1 MGAPAAPLQE
11 TWPPSSAGWRRHE
24 VPTPSG
30 APQAGIDEKTVGL
43 QVRTIRPSDRNAH
56 IVDEDTRRA
65 SSREPRSLF
74 FYIVSFVAYVAVLY
88 PVIAVV
94 FRLEEVAF
102 GLYPRYSQFD
112 PGGLLEEV
120 TAVHWPSFILSMAA
134 AAIPAVVVHRL
145 RANTAVSLAVVG
157 EAHRKQREFI
167 SVISHEF
174 RTPLTAIQGYS
185 ELMTE
190 DDLPREQV
198 QEFSRD
204 INMDARRLSRMIS
217 EILDFD
223 RLESGRI
230 EIVPAVL
237 DLSAS
242 VRDVLDESRIVDPE
256 HTYESAV
263 GPLAVKADPDKLTQI
278 LTNLVSNA
286 TKYTPPGSSILV
298 RALAEGGMVHVVVE
312 DNGPGIPRDALERVF
327 ERYYRIE
334 SKDGPRVAGTGLG
347 LPIVRQLVEL
357 QGGRVWCESELGKGA
372 AFHFTLPLAN
382 PLAAAA

>member
-1 MGAPAAPLQE
+1 
-11 TWPPSSAGWRRHE
+11 
-24 VPTPSG
+24 
-30 APQAGIDEKTVGL
+30 
-43 QVRTIRPSDRNAH
+43 VRTGHQPDQKAPIAGGN
-56 IVDEDTRRA
+56 TR
-65 SSREPRSLF
+65 REPRSLA
-74 FYIVSFVAYVAVLY
+74 FYVVSFVAYVALLY
-88 PVIAVV
+88 PVIAIV

-112 PGGLLEEV
+112 LGELIREI
-120 TAVHWPSFILSMAA
+120 TAVHWPSLIFSMVA
-134 AAIPAVVVHRL
+134 AAIPAVIVHRL
-145 RANTAVSLAVVG
+145 RANIAASLAIVG

-174 RTPLTAIQGYS
+174 STPLTAIQGYS
-185 ELMTE
+185 ELMAE
-190 DDLPREQV
+190 DDLPSEQV
-198 QEFSRD
+198 HEFSRD
-204 INMDARRLSRMIS
+204 INMDARRLSRMIH

-230 EIVPAVL
+230 EIAPAVV

-242 VRDVLDESRIVDPE
+242 VRGVLDESRIVGPE

-286 TKYTPPGSSILV
+286 MKYTPAGSSIAV
-298 RALAEGGMVHVVVE
+298 RASAEDGMAHVVVE
-312 DNGPGIPRDALERVF
+312 DNGPGIPRDRLERVF

-357 QGGRVWCESELGKGA
+357 HGGRVWCESELGKGA
-372 AFHFTLPLAN
+372 SFHFTLPLAN
-382 PLAAAA
+382 RLAAAA